1 MWLFLW
7 NHLSCYKWRLM
18 CYTITVNNG
27 SWSLTRKN
35 RKFLF
40 LVKEIG
46 SRPRNGHSGSMYLE
60 CSRNISYLGLLFS
73 SNGLM
78 TQAQGKLAE
87 QANKA
92 CFLLHKRTSRFKEID
107 ISVIMDLFDKYIG
120 AILNYSCEVWGFHS
134 ARDIEQVQL
143 CFCKRILGIKK
154 STQNDFV

>member
-1 MWLFLW
+1 M
-7 NHLSCYKWRLM
+7 
-18 CYTITVNNG
+18 
-27 SWSLTRKN
+27 
-35 RKFLF
+35 
-40 LVKEIG
+40 EI
-46 SRPRNGHSGSMYLE
+46 REHVLE

-92 CFLLHKRTSRFKEID
+92 CFLLHKRISRFKEID

-143 CFCKRILGIKK
+143 CFCKRILGVKK
-154 STQNDFV
+154 STQNDFVYGELGRFPKIIHR